1 MPLYEDEASILTKFL
16 VEKKNVRKIGFIY
29 QNDQYGKAGLTGCKQ
44 RLDHYKMKLVEEI
57 PIEVTE
63 KDLASQV
70 MKLKNSG
77 AEAVFLFVSPTAAV
91 IALKTAAAIG
101 YKPQWVTSETLA
113 DCALMHRISNGLWEG
128 VITDSCVEPTDSRSP
143 LMMKYREA
151 HRRLDPNERWSFLY
165 TVGIAFA
172 EPLVDALKRTG
183 RDLSTDAFLKA
194 LNSTKNFKGIGP
206 RITWTP
212 TQHYGG
218 QEVQIWQCGANG
230 TTHFL
235 QNWTRN
241 DLAAGSRKK

>member
-1 MPLYEDEASILTKFL
+1 MGRRHHGFL
-16 VEKKNVRKIGFIY
+16 RRTYGFGFIAH
-29 QNDQYGKAGLTGCKQ
+29 D
-44 RLDHYKMKLVEEI
+44 
-57 PIEVTE
+57 
-63 KDLASQV
+63 
-70 MKLKNSG
+70 
-77 AEAVFLFVSPTAAV
+77 
-91 IALKTAAAIG
+91 
-101 YKPQWVTSETLA
+101 
-113 DCALMHRISNGLWEG
+113 
-128 VITDSCVEPTDSRSP
+128 
-143 LMMKYREA
+143 KYREA

-165 TVGIAFA
+165 TVGIAFP

-241 DLAAGSRKK
+241 DMAAGSRKK